1 MDTAT
6 TLFAVVGWAAAGYS
20 WLRSDRIRAVLR
32 QYAGSAVA
40 RRAPGKP
47 GSSRGRE
54 TTATV
59 FFTDMK
65 SFTEASE
72 ALGPEKTAL
81 LLKMVLGP
89 ALDAIRKSGG
99 TVDKI
104 IGDAVM
110 YRHCDALSGLS
121 MLESVH
127 ETIEKSAKKAAQYIG
142 CQQPTFTTG
151 IHTGDIYICYL
162 GAKGGLVDFTILGD
176 TVNTAS
182 RIQSLTSKYGFPALI
197 SGDTFRAAG
206 MPEAWKLLDIVQV
219 KNRKAPVDLYVQPTD
234 QEAWTAFEEARIPY
248 AKGQFS
254 EAAAMF
260 DKIGLKMWAD
270 RARLLEKNPPA
281 QWSTVW
287 AWATKN

>member
-1 MDTAT
+1 MDAT
-6 TLFAVVGWAAAGYS
+6 TLLFAVSGWAAAGYS

-32 QYAGSAVA
+32 QYAGNAVA

-47 GSSRGRE
+47 GSSRGRL
-54 TTATV
+54 TTSTV

-89 ALDAIRKSGG
+89 SLDAIRKGG
-99 TVDKI
+99 GIVDKI
-104 IGDAVM
+104 VGDAVM
-110 YRHCDALSGLS
+110 YRHTDALSGLN
-121 MLESVH
+121 MLENVH
-127 ETIEKSAKKAAQYIG
+127 EVIDKSTKKAAQYIG
-142 CQQPTFTTG
+142 CPRPTFTTG
-151 IHTGDIYICYL
+151 VHSGDIYICYL
-162 GAKGGLVDFTILGD
+162 GTKGGLVDYTILGD

-182 RIQSLTSKYGFPALI
+182 RVQGLTSKYGFPALI

-219 KNRKAPVDLYVQPTD
+219 KNRKNPVDLYVNPTD
-234 QEAWTAFEEARIPY
+234 MAAWAAFEEARIPY
-248 AKGQFS
+248 AKGEFQK
-254 EAAAMF
+254 AAELF
-260 DKIGLKMWAD
+260 DKIGLTMWAE
-270 RARLLEKNPPA
+270 RAKLLEKNPPA
-281 QWSTVW
+281 SWSTVW

>member
-1 MDTAT
+1 MDAAT
-6 TLFAVVGWAAAGYS
+6 ILFAASGWAVASYS
-20 WLRSDRIRAVLR
+20 WLRSDKIRNVLR
-32 QYAGSAVA
+32 QYAGNAVA

-72 ALGPEKTAL
+72 QLGPEKTAL
-81 LLKMVLGP
+81 LLKMILGP
-89 ALDAIRKSGG
+89 SLDSIRKNGG
-99 TVDKI
+99 IVDKI

-110 YRHCDALSGLS
+110 YRHCDALSGLA
-121 MLESVH
+121 MLEEVH
-127 ETIEKSAKKAAQYIG
+127 KTIEKSAKKAAQYIG

-151 IHTGDIYICYL
+151 VHYGDIYVCYL

-182 RIQSLTSKYGFPALI
+182 RVQGLTSKYGFSSII

-206 MPEAWKLLDIVQV
+206 MPDAWKLLDIVQV
-219 KNRKAPVDLYVQPTD
+219 KNRKNPVDLYVNPTD
-234 QEAWTAFEEARIPY
+234 MAAWAAFEEARIPY
-248 AKGQFS
+248 AKGNFT

-260 DKIGLKMWAD
+260 EKIGLTMWAE
-270 RARLLEKNPPA
+270 RARLLEKNPPSC
-281 QWSTVW
+281 WSTVW
-287 AWATKN
+287 AWTIKN

>member
-1 MDTAT
+1 MDAAT
-6 TLFAVVGWAAAGYS
+6 TLFAVAGWAAAAYG

-72 ALGPEKTAL
+72 QLGPEKTAL

-89 ALDAIRKSGG
+89 ALDSIRKGG
-99 TVDKI
+99 GIVDKI
-104 IGDAVM
+104 VGDAVM
-110 YRHCDALSGLS
+110 YRHCDALSGLA
-121 MLESVH
+121 MLEEVH
-127 ETIEKSAKKAAQYIG
+127 KTIEKSAKKAAQYIG

-151 IHTGDIYICYL
+151 VHYGDIYVCYL

-176 TVNTAS
+176 TVNCAS
-182 RIQSLTSKYGFPALI
+182 RVQGLTSKYGFPAII

-206 MPEAWKLLDIVQV
+206 MPDNWKLLDIVQV
-219 KNRKAPVDLYVQPTD
+219 KNRKNPVDLYVCPTD
-234 QEAWTAFEEARIPY
+234 LAAWAAFEEARIPY
-248 AKGQFS
+248 AKGNFT

-260 DKIGLKMWAD
+260 EKIGLTMWAE
-270 RARLLEKNPPA
+270 RARLLEKNPPSS
-281 QWSTVW
+281 WSTVW
-287 AWATKN
+287 AWTIKN

>member
-1 MDTAT
+1 MDAAT
-6 TLFAVVGWAAAGYS
+6 TLFAVAGWAVAGFS
-20 WLRSDRIRAVLR
+20 WLQSDRIRNVLR

-59 FFTDMK
+59 FFTDMR

-72 ALGPEKTAL
+72 QLGPEKTAL

-89 ALDAIRKSGG
+89 ALDSIRKSGG

-104 IGDAVM
+104 VGDAIM
-110 YRHCDALSGLS
+110 YRHSDALSGLF
-121 MLESVH
+121 MLEEVH
-127 ETIEKSAKKAAQYIG
+127 KVIDKATQKAAQYIG
-142 CQQPTFTTG
+142 CARPTFTTG
-151 IHTGDIYICYL
+151 VHHGDIYICFL
-162 GAKGGLVDFTILGD
+162 GTKGGLVDYTILGD

-182 RIQSLTSKYGFPALI
+182 RVQGLTSKYGFPAVI

-206 MPEAWKLLDIVQV
+206 MPDTWKLLDVVQV
-219 KNRKAPVDLYVQPTD
+219 KNRKTPVDLYVCPTD
-234 QEAWTAFEEARIPY
+234 LETWAAFEEARIPY

-254 EAAAMF
+254 EAAEMF
-260 DKIGLKMWAD
+260 DKIGLTMWAD
-270 RARLLEKNPPA
+270 RSRLLEKNPPA

>member
-1 MDTAT
+1 MDAT
-6 TLFAVVGWAAAGYS
+6 TLLFAVSGWAAAGYS

-72 ALGPEKTAL
+72 QLGPEKTAL

-99 TVDKI
+99 VVDKI
-104 IGDAVM
+104 VGDAIM
-110 YRHCDALSGLS
+110 YRHSDALSGLF
-121 MLESVH
+121 MLEEVH
-127 ETIEKSAKKAAQYIG
+127 KVIDKATQKAAQYIG
-142 CQQPTFTTG
+142 CARPTFTTG
-151 IHTGDIYICYL
+151 VHYGDIYICYL
-162 GAKGGLVDFTILGD
+162 GTKGGLVDYTILGD

-182 RIQSLTSKYGFPALI
+182 RVQGLTSKYGFPAMI

-206 MPEAWKLLDIVQV
+206 MPEAWKLLDVVQV
-219 KNRKAPVDLYVQPTD
+219 KNRKQPVDLYVQPTD
-234 QEAWTAFEEARIPY
+234 LEAWAAFEEARIPY

-254 EAAAMF
+254 EAAEMF
-260 DKIGLKMWAD
+260 EKIGLTMWAD
-270 RARLLEKNPPA
+270 RAKLLEKNPPS